1 MALAGPLSV
10 WRDLWGRPV
19 RRRDFIKL
27 PGGAAA
33 GNVEAIRAAA
43 RTRGVE
49 IVGRELHGA
58 NDLPPTFDDVKSA
71 GAQAAIFIDGQ
82 CDVRTAEEGCRSRA
96 CSQASVDPFP

>member
-1 MALAGPLSV
+1 
-10 WRDLWGRPV
+10 V

-49 IVGRELHGA
+49 IVARELHGA
-58 NDLPPTFDDVKSA
+58 DDLPLTFDDVKSV
-71 GAQAAIFIDGQ
+71 GAQAAIFMTDNVMSGHRE
-82 CDVRTAEEGCRSRA
+82 VVAALA
-96 CSQASVDPFP
+96 CSQASVDPFA

>member
-10 WRDLWGRPV
+10 WRDPR
-19 RRRDFIKL
+19 
-27 PGGAAA
+27 GAACA
-33 GNVEAIRAAA
+33 TARFHQASWRCCGGNVEALRAAA
-43 RTRGVE
+43 RDRGVE

-96 CSQASVDPFP
+96 CSQASVDPFA